1 MARGRKTKLTKKLIK
16 PICECV
22 KQRMSQKQIADFL
35 GIDPKTFRNW
45 RERGNREE
53 KGIYRELFDA
63 MGTAEAEMY
72 SDFVEVLRE
81 GILGGGTQTIR
92 KVVLQNGIPVKTE
105 ITEKTLLPNPKLALE
120 VLARM
125 HPEIW
130 GRYETL
136 RLSGDLRVEV
146 EQMGLEYEEV
156 MAAVMQILESFMS
169 GEPVEGGAL
178 VLPPATESNQDES

>member
-1 MARGRKTKLTKKLIK
+1 MPRGRKTKLTRKLIK

-53 KGIYRELFDA
+53 SGVYRELVNAIDQ
-63 MGTAEAEMY
+63 AEAEIY

-92 KVVLQNGIPVKTE
+92 KVILENGVPVKTE

-136 RLSGDLRVEV
+136 RLEGDLRVEV
-146 EQMGLEYEEV
+146 EQMGLQYEEV

-169 GEPVEGGAL
+169 GEPVDGGTL
-178 VLPPATESNQDES
+178 VLPSVPESSQDES